1 MLVGKT
7 IKSNEVYYLNK
18 IYIKKEME
26 ERNYYII
33 KFLSSL
39 TKYKKFLILL
49 KLKFNNSLKTN
60 DQKW

>member
-39 TKYKKFLILL
+39 TKYKIFLILL